1 MKEAVS
7 ACSLKN
13 GVQVRLPSPEFCL
26 NRLNSSRLPQG
37 GNSQGFTLIELIVVI
52 VILGILAATAMPKFV
67 NLSNDARDAVA
78 SGIAAAI
85 VGGANLTLAQCLTT
99 TDRTVTGKCYK
110 GSGFVGEIT
119 KKTIDIQSP
128 CAYTNFMT
136 HMTGASDWSYGVPV
150 GKLLVGK
157 TTYLIKDK
165 VANDCRPESGA
176 DMASCTIEDPITKNP
191 IVFTVMCIR

>member
-1 MKEAVS
+1 MITKTIKYIDVFTSEEKEVTLYFHLNKFEWLELETYTKGGLVEN
-7 ACSLKN
+7 LK
-13 GVQVRLPSPEFCL
+13 
-26 NRLNSSRLPQG
+26 
-37 GNSQGFTLIELIVVI
+37 
-52 VILGILAATAMPKFV
+52 TA
-67 NLSNDARDAVA
+67 LSTN
-78 SGIAAAI
+78 
-85 VGGANLTLAQCLTT
+85 N
-99 TDRTVTGKCYK
+99 
-110 GSGFVGEIT
+110 T